1 MKRTPRYLTLAVFTA
16 GMTTMAVE
24 MCASRLLGNVFGTSN
39 LVWANIIGLIL
50 VYLAAGYF
58 IGGRW
63 ADRDPRPVT
72 FYRLLAWAA
81 LVTAVVPVIARPVL
95 QAAASAVEGI
105 NAAVALGSFAA
116 VLVLFVVPVTLLGC
130 VSPFAIRLALQEVD
144 SAGNVAGRLYAV
156 STFGSILGT
165 FLPVLWLIPAIGTT
179 RTFLL
184 FSGILLG
191 VALFGLARVERRAA
205 VIALWM
211 PVALIGLTLLGASG
225 PVKQTR
231 GQLMEKESAYNY
243 IQVVERDGMRLLLL
257 NEGQGVHSVY
267 RPGELATYG
276 TWDYFLAA
284 PFFNAVPYPAMNVDS
299 LAIVGLAAGTT
310 ARQFTAVYGPIA
322 IDGFEI
328 DPAIIDV
335 GRTYFDMNEPN
346 LRALAVDGRWG
357 LAHSGKSYRVIAVD
371 AYRPPYIPWHLT
383 TREFFELV
391 RSKLSPDG
399 VLVINVARMPADR
412 RLVEAMTA
420 TLAAVFPSVYV
431 VDVPDSLNSILYAT
445 VLPTQAENLARNLAG
460 LQIADPPVH
469 PFLLDVLTRTLENLR
484 PAVLGGVVFTDDRAP
499 VEQLTNA
506 MVVRF
511 VLGGGLDSIEPQ

>member
-1 MKRTPRYLTLAVFTA
+1 MKRIPRYLTLAVFTA

-184 FSGILLG
+184 FAGILLG

-335 GRTYFDMNEPN
+335 EIGRM
-346 LRALAVDGRWG
+346 A
-357 LAHSGKSYRVIAVD
+357 AHM
-371 AYRPPYIPWHLT
+371 
-383 TREFFELV
+383 TR
-391 RSKLSPDG
+391 G
-399 VLVINVARMPADR
+399 
-412 RLVEAMTA
+412 
-420 TLAAVFPSVYV
+420 
-431 VDVPDSLNSILYAT
+431 
-445 VLPTQAENLARNLAG
+445 Q
-460 LQIADPPVH
+460 
-469 PFLLDVLTRTLENLR
+469 
-484 PAVLGGVVFTDDRAP
+484 
-499 VEQLTNA
+499 
-506 MVVRF
+506 
-511 VLGGGLDSIEPQ
+511 